1 MLVPEKL
8 FYQHMA
14 EVIVQRGV
22 FGFTQE
28 EYELV
33 EMVSK
38 GLLEQPEL
46 LYINYKL
53 APHAIETI
61 KFLKNELG
69 LKIAACSNS
78 NTPLKR
84 FQTFEQL
91 GGFKVEEIFDAFIV
105 SGDVGVRKPNVEIL
119 KILLSKFPE
128 VKPHEAFM
136 IGDQLDRDIIC
147 AHLASVRS
155 IFYGVAPYNRQA
167 NAKALSHGHAPHFSI
182 LDFRQLPKIVK
193 LLDEDAK
200 FINSLNSQK
209 FESEYRIPENY
220 SQLPSSKRIR
230 VGLLQDGDGAN
241 QIAKFWKT
249 GLLNEDE

>member
-1 MLVPEKL
+1 MLLLKNILEYKERKNFSMLVPEKL

-14 EVIVQRGV
+14 EVIVQHGV

-33 EMVSK
+33 EIVSK

-84 FQTFEQL
+84 FQTFE
-91 GGFKVEEIFDAFIV
+91 
-105 SGDVGVRKPNVEIL
+105 
-119 KILLSKFPE
+119 
-128 VKPHEAFM
+128 
-136 IGDQLDRDIIC
+136 
-147 AHLASVRS
+147 
-155 IFYGVAPYNRQA
+155 
-167 NAKALSHGHAPHFSI
+167 
-182 LDFRQLPKIVK
+182 
-193 LLDEDAK
+193 
-200 FINSLNSQK
+200 
-209 FESEYRIPENY
+209 
-220 SQLPSSKRIR
+220 
-230 VGLLQDGDGAN
+230 
-241 QIAKFWKT
+241 
-249 GLLNEDE
+249 